1 MREEDLGVDSASTA
15 DRVEEL
21 FGLLWLVRAN
31 SAIQGT
37 DGPLHAEVHNFEG
50 VDRIYACNDIPLRVV
65 LYDVQ
70 QTNKFP
76 SILKKIENS
85 SPSTILIRDGRI
97 SVSGKATRARLEMF
111 QKDKRFFH
119 LSLDQVRNL
128 HALGNLLAKMREGE
142 FNNEETEPKP
152 TERGIY
158 ECLAQNREIVETD
171 LAHAF
176 LAMVGLESE
185 SHGEKT
191 PDGVETTEPD
201 DPIVIGLAR
210 IMEEE
215 RWMSFERL
223 CVRVSSRGISA
234 DPQKVYQRLKARPL
248 CDSVLIYPRHVN
260 LLESIGIVIWSL
272 EE

>member
-1 MREEDLGVDSASTA
+1 MRLQFDWCA
-15 DRVEEL
+15 
-21 FGLLWLVRAN
+21 
-31 SAIQGT
+31 
-37 DGPLHAEVHNFEG
+37 
-50 VDRIYACNDIPLRVV
+50 
-65 LYDVQ
+65 YDVQ
-70 QTNKFP
+70 QKNKFP
-76 SILKKIENS
+76 SVLNRIVKA
-85 SPSTILIRDGRI
+85 PPTTILVRDGRVRI
-97 SVSGKATRARLEMF
+97 SGRATTEKLDLF
-111 QKDKRFFH
+111 QKDKKFLH

-142 FNNEETEPKP
+142 FDNEETEPKP

-158 ECLAQNREIVETD
+158 ECLAQNSELVETD

-176 LAMVGLESE
+176 LAMAGLESE
-185 SHGEKT
+185 SHGEMT
-191 PDGVETTEPD
+191 PDGVGTTEPD
-201 DPIVIGLAR
+201 DPIVVGLAR